1 MAMNRIITT
10 LWLLSIVTILS
21 TPAVRAQSDE
31 ELVEAEWEKRVNQL
45 QPPERILDAIGL
57 KPGMVIAE
65 VGAGTGRVAVWL
77 ARRVGPQGKVYAN
90 DIDAEAL
97 DHLWARTKKLKFQN
111 VETVLGK
118 SDDPLLPRAALDIAF
133 MINVYHQLKKP
144 RSVLVAIR
152 PSLKPEGILA
162 IVERDPAKSESK
174 GEATSREAMARCLD
188 EAGYELVRV
197 ETFLAEDNIYI
208 ARPKR

>member
-1 MAMNRIITT
+1 MNRTITT
-10 LWLLSIVTILS
+10 LCLLSIVTILS
-21 TPAVRAQSDE
+21 APAVRAQSDE

-90 DIDAEAL
+90 DIDAEVL

-133 MINVYHQLKKP
+133 MINVYHQLEKP
-144 RSVLVAIR
+144 RAVLVAIL
-152 PSLKPEGILA
+152 PSLKPGGILA

-208 ARPKR
+208 GRPKR

>member
-1 MAMNRIITT
+1 MMKRTIVA
-10 LWLLSIVTILS
+10 LSLLSLFTVLAA
-21 TPAVRAQSDE
+21 PAVRAQSDE
-31 ELVEAEWEKRVNQL
+31 ELVEAEWEKRVNQR
-45 QPPERILDAIGL
+45 QPPEAIMDAIGL
-57 KPGMVIAE
+57 KPGMVIGE
-65 VGAGTGRVAVWL
+65 VGAGTGRIAVWL

-97 DHLWARTKKLKFQN
+97 DRLWARAKRLKFGN

-118 SDDPLLPRAALDIAF
+118 SEDPLLPRGALDIAF
-133 MINVYHQLKKP
+133 MINVYHHLEKP
-144 RSVLVAIR
+144 LAILAALR
-152 PSLKPEGILA
+152 PSLKPGGVLA
-162 IVERDPAKSESK
+162 IVERDPAKSGSAS
-174 GEATSREAMARCLD
+174 EATPREDMARRLD